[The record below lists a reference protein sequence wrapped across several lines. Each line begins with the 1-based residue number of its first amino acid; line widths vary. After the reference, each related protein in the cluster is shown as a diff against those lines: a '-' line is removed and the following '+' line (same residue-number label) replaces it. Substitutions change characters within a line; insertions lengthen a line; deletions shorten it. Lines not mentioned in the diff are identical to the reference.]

1 MAKERNLR
9 RKGPSSS
16 SSSSGSDLDSSSS
29 SSSEAENSSLAG
41 GYGRKDGKMNGS
53 SQIGLTPG
61 TMVLL
66 NLELALVY
74 LMSQSPGFATSPLI
88 ELSGSCVPV
97 STSSKLGC
105 SIDGSDMPNIP
116 VPGRCVQPP

>member
-1 MAKERNLR
+1 MVLRTRRMAKERNLR

-16 SSSSGSDLDSSSS
+16 SSSSGSDLDSSSSS

-97 STSSKLGC
+97 S
-105 SIDGSDMPNIP
+105 I
-116 VPGRCVQPP
+116 